1 MTRVLLTNAYGPYDL
16 EWGENQLDILESRL
30 QRGQGPFTMKSLA
43 HCHALYLIAENIN
56 AKTTVL
62 EHPHIEDYEEELR
75 KGYDYVGM
83 QVISVNLHKIAHM
96 MKLAREIAPQTK
108 IVIGGYGIT
117 GLYDPPPGE
126 TGGEAEYILKEAD
139 YLCKE
144 EGAQF
149 MRKILGDE
157 PIDRPILQKYLPRG
171 AAFFPGY
178 EEMADRSMGTALVA
192 LGCPNGC
199 EFCCTSAMF
208 KKEKIYVTTPQ
219 ETFDIIKHN
228 CRRNGGRATSTSLMD
243 EDLLL
248 NHDYVTELGR
258 LIQEDKEYGLSKL
271 SYFCFGDLRSI
282 TEYSMEELL
291 ECGLDSIWVGVESSL
306 DEVITSE
313 HKIEKRACDDVKSTF
328 NAMEQYGI
336 GITASMVLGWD
347 FHTPEN
353 IEGDIDFFVGLGPS
367 SYQMTFL
374 TACPGT
380 DLYTR
385 MKKNGRISPTMKFR
399 DIQQCNDSTFIPKNF
414 KEGELREYFELA
426 HKKLYETNGPGLFRS
441 FELNLNGYETCI
453 NSHRPLLREDKAALF
468 KEKCKRGINMV
479 GAVIKFGPTEIVR
492 EKARAAR
499 EKYIRLFG
507 EPADDQ
513 KFFSEAFCGLVE
525 NRIEEL
531 KQPPSEEPYDPT
543 VWRTYYDPEAGGIP
557 TRKEGRG
564 PGEPVPCKIYDEPVE
579 DTGVENARAESA
591 N

>member
-1 MTRVLLTNAYGPYDL
+1 MKRVLLTNAYGPYDL

-30 QRGQGPFTMKSLA
+30 QRGQGPFTLKSLA

-56 AKTTVL
+56 AQTTVL
-62 EHPHIEDYEEELR
+62 EHPHVEDYEEELR

-83 QVISVNLHKIAHM
+83 QLISVNLHKIAHM
-96 MKLAREIAPQTK
+96 MRLAREIAPQTK

-126 TGGEAEYILKEAD
+126 TGDEVEYILKEAD
-139 YLCKE
+139 YLCRE

-157 PIDRPILQKYLPRG
+157 PIDRPISQKYLPRG
-171 AAFFPGY
+171 SSYFPGY
-178 EEMADRSMGTALVA
+178 EKASNRSMGGTALVA

-219 ETFDIIKHN
+219 ETFEIMKHN

-258 LIQEDKEYGLSKL
+258 LIQEDKEFGLSKL
-271 SYFCFGDLRSI
+271 GYFCFGDLRSI

-291 ECGLDSIWVGVESSL
+291 ECGLDSIWVGVESSI
-306 DEVITSE
+306 DDVITSE
-313 HKIEKRACDDVKSTF
+313 HNIAKRSCDDVKSTF

-353 IEGDIDFFVGLGPS
+353 IEGDIDFFVDLGPS
-367 SYQMTFL
+367 AYQMTFL

-380 DLYTR
+380 ELYDR
-385 MKKNGRISPTMKFR
+385 MKKNGRISPKMKFR
-399 DIQQCNDSTFIPKNF
+399 DIQQCNDSTFIAKNF
-414 KEGELREYFELA
+414 KEGELRDYFELA
-426 HKKLYETNGPGLFRS
+426 HKKLYETNGPGLFRG
-441 FELNLNGYETCI
+441 FQLNLNGYETCSQ
-453 NSHRPLLREDKAALF
+453 SHRPLLRNEKAALF
-468 KEKCKRGINMV
+468 AERCQGGVSMV
-479 GAVIKFGPTEIVR
+479 DAVIKYGPTEIVR
-492 EKARAAR
+492 EKAREAK
-499 EKYIRLFG
+499 EKYVRFFG
-507 EPADDQ
+507 EIDDEQ
-513 KFFSEAFCGLVE
+513 TFYSDAFCNLVE
-525 NRIEEL
+525 GRIEEL
-531 KQPPSEEPYDPT
+531 KKPQSEEPYDPP
-543 VWRTYYDPEAGGIP
+543 VWRTYYDPEAGPIP
-557 TRKEGRG
+557 TIKEGRG
-564 PGEPVPCKIYDEPVE
+564 PGDPVPCKIYDEPE
-579 DTGVENARAESA
+579 PAAAAS
-591 N
+591 